1 MLCRPQRPKSSLMP
15 PLSEFDDASAAHG
28 LTTPGCDC
36 YTLIACHRGMA
47 SERRRPVPDGPPDHS
62 FGAM

>member
-1 MLCRPQRPKSSLMP
+1 MP